1 MPGFGGGGGG
11 GRINHIPLV
20 SASAYD
26 PHQILRPVLNAVCFL
41 LTSIPVTHMS
51 SQSFFC
57 GSQLLSI
64 AA

>member
-1 MPGFGGGGGG
+1 MPGFGEGQDKSYP
-11 GRINHIPLV
+11 PLF
-20 SASAYD
+20 
-26 PHQILRPVLNAVCFL
+26 PHPHMILIKFYVQYSMQFFS